1 MPVNSLGTNGGAAQ
15 ATAELGVE
23 HGDRI
28 GLFPPPDDGGHA
40 LENLLTFPVVD
51 DPRGG
56 GEPAQRPLRFT
67 FGQLFYEVTDVTHA
81 GWMTKSHATRKPS
94 GNRRDHVR
102 RGWSPYGQPEAPMR
116 RLTARARRPQEC
128 HSLAPWVAGVH
139 HRGPHGPHARD
150 WRRHG
155 GFLGGG
161 RGGAARPPVR
171 RTRSARGRS
180 RGRNQARDDVR
191 AWQQH
196 AADLPRLARAAADVS
211 AHHRDWRHAVPA
223 ED

>member
-1 MPVNSLGTNGGAAQ
+1 MPVNGSGTNSGVAQ
-15 ATAELGVE
+15 TPAELGVE
-23 HGDRI
+23 HHDRI

-116 RLTARARRPQEC
+116 RLTAHCLVALGSSRRYNPAAEARQIVWCRAV
-128 HSLAPWVAGVH
+128 SLRQGDP
-139 HRGPHGPHARD
+139 
-150 WRRHG
+150 
-155 GFLGGG
+155 
-161 RGGAARPPVR
+161 
-171 RTRSARGRS
+171 
-180 RGRNQARDDVR
+180 
-191 AWQQH
+191 
-196 AADLPRLARAAADVS
+196 
-211 AHHRDWRHAVPA
+211 
-223 ED
+223 